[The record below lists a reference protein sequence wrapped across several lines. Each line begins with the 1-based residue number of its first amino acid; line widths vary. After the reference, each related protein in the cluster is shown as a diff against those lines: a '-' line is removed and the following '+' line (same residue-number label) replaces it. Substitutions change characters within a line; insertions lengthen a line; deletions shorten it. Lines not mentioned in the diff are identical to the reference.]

1 MIDPNVRN
9 DFYGLDQ
16 KTFFN
21 NASYAP
27 VLKVVKQAID
37 DYIGNAMNLNVGD
50 VEAKTHLA
58 NIRRDAASIIDAS
71 SDEIE
76 FTINTSCGLNLA
88 VLGLDWEAGD
98 EVLIPDNEFPSV
110 PYPFRALEDRGVVI
124 KYIPTTNRNFSFD
137 EMTKLVTKRTKV
149 LSISFV
155 QYFNG
160 YRNDLKRI
168 GEFCKERD
176 IYFIVD
182 AIQGLGVCPL
192 NAKECHIDLLATGA
206 QKWLLSP
213 LGSGFFYVSKQA
225 KRPLKSFTTGWMG
238 VDWSLNYTD
247 LMHFDREAFADC
259 RRFNLGTY
267 PYIQLWGMATALAYI
282 LKLGVENIFDHNMA
296 LVDQLIRF
304 VRHDDYY
311 RINGTLDPAHL
322 SQIVNISSPANEQL
336 QKHLLKNNFFLVYRE
351 GGVRV
356 AVNFYN
362 TPAEIDRLIDV
373 LQQFKKQELAVK
385 AQTR

>member
-1 MIDPNVRN
+1 MIDPNIRN

-37 DYIGNAMNLNVGD
+37 DYIGGVMNLNVGD

-58 NIRRDAASIIDAS
+58 NIRRDAAAIIGAHP
-71 SDEIE
+71 DEIE
-76 FTINTSCGLNLA
+76 FAINTSSGLNLA

-110 PYPFRALEDRGVVI
+110 PYPYRALEDRGVVI
-124 KYIPTTNRNFSFD
+124 KYIPTPNRNFSFD
-137 EMTKLVTKRTKV
+137 EMTRLVTKRTKV

-160 YRNDLKRI
+160 FRNDLKRI

-182 AIQGLGVCPL
+182 AIQGLGACPL
-192 NAKECHIDLLATGA
+192 NVKDCHIDLLATGA

-225 KRPLKSFTTGWMG
+225 KRQLKSYTTGWMG
-238 VDWSLNYTD
+238 VDWNLNYTD
-247 LMHFDREAFADC
+247 LTHFDRDAFVDC
-259 RRFNLGTY
+259 RRFNLGSY
-267 PYIQLWGMATALAYI
+267 PYIQLWGMAAALAYI
-282 LKLGVENIFDHNMA
+282 CKLGVDNIFAHNRA
-296 LVDQLIRF
+296 LIDQLLHY
-304 VRHDDYY
+304 VANDDYF
-311 RINGTLDPAHL
+311 RVNGTLDPAHL
-322 SQIVNISSPANEQL
+322 SQIVSISSPANELL
-336 QKHLLKNNFFLVYRE
+336 QKHLLKNDFFLVYRE

-362 TPAEIDRLIDV
+362 TSAEIDRLIEV
-373 LQQFKKQELAVK
+373 LQQFKKQELSVAT
-385 AQTR
+385 QPR

>member
-9 DFYGLDQ
+9 DFYGLDH

-37 DYIGNAMNLNVGD
+37 NYLGQVMNLNVGD

-58 NIRRDAASIIDAS
+58 NIRRDAAALIGAHH
-71 SDEIE
+71 DEIE
-76 FTINTSCGLNLA
+76 FAINTSWGLNLA
-88 VLGLDWEAGD
+88 ALGLDWQAGD
-98 EVLIPDNEFPSV
+98 EVLMPDNEFPSV
-110 PYPFRALEDRGVVI
+110 PYPFKALEQRGVVI
-124 KYIPTTNRNFSFD
+124 KYIPTPDRNFSFD

-149 LSISFV
+149 LSISYV

-160 YRNDLKRI
+160 FRNDLKRI
-168 GEFCKERD
+168 GEFCKEHD

-192 NAKECHIDLLATGA
+192 NVKECHIDLLSCGG

-213 LGSGFFYVSKQA
+213 LGSGFFYVSKTA
-225 KRPLKSFTTGWMG
+225 KRQLKSHTTGWMG
-238 VDWSLNYTD
+238 VDWNLNYTD
-247 LMHFDREAFADC
+247 LMHFDREAFTDC

-267 PYIQLWGMATALAYI
+267 PYIQLWGMAAALDYI

-304 VRHDDYY
+304 VRHDDFY
-311 RINGTLDPAHL
+311 RINGTLEPAHL

-336 QKHLLKNNFFLVYRE
+336 QKHLLKNDFFLVYRE

>member
-9 DFYGLDQ
+9 DFYGLDH

-37 DYIGNAMNLNVGD
+37 NYLGQVMNLNVGD

-58 NIRRDAASIIDAS
+58 NIRRDAAALIGAHH
-71 SDEIE
+71 DEIE
-76 FTINTSCGLNLA
+76 FAINTSWGLNLA
-88 VLGLDWEAGD
+88 ALGLDWQAGD
-98 EVLIPDNEFPSV
+98 EILMPDNEFPSV
-110 PYPFRALEDRGVVI
+110 PYPFRTLEERGVVI
-124 KYIPTTNRNFSFD
+124 KYIPTPDRNFSFD
-137 EMTKLVTKRTKV
+137 EMTKLVNKRTKA

-160 YRNDLKRI
+160 FRNDLKRI
-168 GEFCKERD
+168 GEFCKEHD

-192 NAKECHIDLLATGA
+192 NVKECHIDLLSCGA

-213 LGSGFFYVSKQA
+213 LGSGFFYVSKTA
-225 KRPLKSFTTGWMG
+225 KRRLKSHTTGWMG
-238 VDWSLNYTD
+238 VDWNLNYTD

-259 RRFNLGTY
+259 RRYNLGTY
-267 PYIQLWGMATALAYI
+267 PYIQLWGMSAALDYI

-311 RINGTLDPAHL
+311 RINGTLEPAHL

-336 QKHLLKNNFFLVYRE
+336 QKHLLKNDFFLVYRE

-385 AQTR
+385 SPSR

>member
-1 MIDPNVRN
+1 MIDPNIRN

-37 DYIGNAMNLNVGD
+37 DYIGGVMNLNVGD

-58 NIRRDAASIIDAS
+58 NIRRDAAAIIGAHP
-71 SDEIE
+71 DEIE
-76 FTINTSCGLNLA
+76 FAINTSSGLNLA

-110 PYPFRALEDRGVVI
+110 PYPYRALEDRGVVI
-124 KYIPTTNRNFSFD
+124 KYIPTPNRNFSFD
-137 EMTKLVTKRTKV
+137 DMTRLVTKRTKV

-160 YRNDLKRI
+160 FRNDLKRI

-182 AIQGLGVCPL
+182 AIQGLGACPL
-192 NAKECHIDLLATGA
+192 NVKDCHIDLLATGA

-213 LGSGFFYVSKQA
+213 LGSGFFFVSKQA
-225 KRPLKSFTTGWMG
+225 KRQLKSYTTGWMG
-238 VDWSLNYTD
+238 VDWNLNYTD
-247 LMHFDREAFADC
+247 LTHFDRDAFVDC
-259 RRFNLGTY
+259 RRFNLGSY
-267 PYIQLWGMATALAYI
+267 PYIQLWGMAAALAYI
-282 LKLGVENIFDHNMA
+282 CRLGVDNIFAHNRA
-296 LVDQLIRF
+296 LIDQLLHY
-304 VRHDDYY
+304 VGNDDYF
-311 RINGTLDPAHL
+311 RVNGTLDPAHL
-322 SQIVNISSPANEQL
+322 SQIVSISSPANELL
-336 QKHLLKNNFFLVYRE
+336 QKHLLKNDFFLVYRE

-362 TPAEIDRLIDV
+362 TSAEIDRLIEV
-373 LQQFKKQELAVK
+373 LQQFKKQELSVAT
-385 AQTR
+385 QPR

>member
-1 MIDPNVRN
+1 MIDPNIRN

-37 DYIGNAMNLNVGD
+37 DYIGGVMNLNVGD

-58 NIRRDAASIIDAS
+58 NIRRDAAAIIGAH

-76 FTINTSCGLNLA
+76 FAINTSSGLNLA

-110 PYPFRALEDRGVVI
+110 PYPYRALEDRGVVI
-124 KYIPTTNRNFSFD
+124 KYIPTPNRNFSFD
-137 EMTKLVTKRTKV
+137 EMTRLVTKRTKV

-160 YRNDLKRI
+160 FRNDLKRI

-182 AIQGLGVCPL
+182 AIQGLGACPL
-192 NAKECHIDLLATGA
+192 NVKDCHIDLLATGA

-213 LGSGFFYVSKQA
+213 LGSGFFFVSKQA
-225 KRPLKSFTTGWMG
+225 KRQLKSYTTGWMG
-238 VDWSLNYTD
+238 VDWNLNYTD
-247 LMHFDREAFADC
+247 LTHFDRDAFVDC
-259 RRFNLGTY
+259 RRFNLGSY
-267 PYIQLWGMATALAYI
+267 PYIQLWGMAAALAYI
-282 LKLGVENIFDHNMA
+282 CRLGVDNIF
-296 LVDQLIRF
+296 
-304 VRHDDYY
+304 
-311 RINGTLDPAHL
+311 AHT
-322 SQIVNISSPANEQL
+322 IG
-336 QKHLLKNNFFLVYRE
+336 H
-351 GGVRV
+351 
-356 AVNFYN
+356 
-362 TPAEIDRLIDV
+362 
-373 LQQFKKQELAVK
+373 
-385 AQTR
+385 

>member
-1 MIDPNVRN
+1 
-9 DFYGLDQ
+9 
-16 KTFFN
+16 
-21 NASYAP
+21 
-27 VLKVVKQAID
+27 
-37 DYIGNAMNLNVGD
+37 
-50 VEAKTHLA
+50 
-58 NIRRDAASIIDAS
+58 
-71 SDEIE
+71 
-76 FTINTSCGLNLA
+76 
-88 VLGLDWEAGD
+88 
-98 EVLIPDNEFPSV
+98 
-110 PYPFRALEDRGVVI
+110 
-124 KYIPTTNRNFSFD
+124 
-137 EMTKLVTKRTKV
+137 MTKLVTKRTKV
-149 LSISFV
+149 LSISYV

-160 YRNDLKRI
+160 FRNDLKRI

-192 NAKECHIDLLATGA
+192 NVKECHIDLLSCGA

-213 LGSGFFYVSKQA
+213 LGSGFFYVSKTA
-225 KRPLKSFTTGWMG
+225 KRQLKSHTTGWMG
-238 VDWSLNYTD
+238 VDWNLNYTD

-267 PYIQLWGMATALAYI
+267 PYIQLWGMAAALDYI

-311 RINGTLDPAHL
+311 RINGTLEPAHL

-336 QKHLLKNNFFLVYRE
+336 QKHLLKNDFFLVYRE

-385 AQTR
+385 A

>member
-37 DYIGNAMNLNVGD
+37 DYIGNVMNLNVGD
-50 VEAKTHLA
+50 VDAKTHLA
-58 NIRRDAASIIDAS
+58 NIRRDAASIIGAS

-76 FTINTSCGLNLA
+76 FAINTSSGLNLA

-137 EMTKLVTKRTKV
+137 EMTKLVTKRTKA

-192 NAKECHIDLLATGA
+192 NVKECHIDLLATGA

-213 LGSGFFYVSKQA
+213 LGSGFFYVSKKA

-247 LMHFDREAFADC
+247 LIHFDREAFIDC

-267 PYIQLWGMATALAYI
+267 PYIQLWGMAAALQYI
-282 LKLGVENIFDHNMA
+282 CKIGVDNIFAHNRS
-296 LVDQLIRF
+296 LIERLLRY
-304 VRHDDYY
+304 VGNDDYY

-336 QKHLLKNNFFLVYRE
+336 QKHLLKNDFFLVYRE

-373 LQQFKKQELAVK
+373 LQQFKKQEISVK
-385 AQTR
+385 ASTR

>member
-27 VLKVVKQAID
+27 VLKPVKQAID
-37 DYIGNAMNLNVGD
+37 NYLGQVMNLNVGD

-58 NIRRDAASIIDAS
+58 NIRRDAAALIGAH

-76 FTINTSCGLNLA
+76 FAINTSWGLNLA

-98 EVLIPDNEFPSV
+98 EVLMPDNEFPSV
-110 PYPFRALEDRGVVI
+110 PYPFKALEDRGVVI
-124 KYIPTTNRNFSFD
+124 KYIPTPDRNFSFD
-137 EMTKLVTKRTKV
+137 EMTKLVTKRTRV

-160 YRNDLKRI
+160 FRNDLKRL

-182 AIQGLGVCPL
+182 AIQGLGVCPF
-192 NAKECHIDLLATGA
+192 NVKECHIDLLACGA

-213 LGSGFFYVSKQA
+213 LGSGFFYVSRDA
-225 KRPLKSFTTGWMG
+225 KRPLKPYTGWLG
-238 VDWSLNYTD
+238 IDWNLNYTD
-247 LMHFDREAFADC
+247 LIHFDRDAFADC

-267 PYIQLWGMATALAYI
+267 PYIQLWGMSAALQYI
-282 LKLGVENIFDHNMA
+282 LKLGVQNIFDHNLA
-296 LVDQLIRF
+296 LIDQLIRF

-311 RINGTLDPAHL
+311 RINGTLEPAHL
-322 SQIVNISSPANEQL
+322 SQIVNISSPANELL
-336 QKHLLKNNFFLVYRE
+336 QKHLLKNDFLLVYRE

-362 TPAEIDRLIDV
+362 THEEINRLIEV
-373 LQQFKKQELAVK
+373 LKQFKEKDVVAG
-385 AQTR
+385 AQAR